1 MSARHWIPAL
11 ALGLFVMVPESLA
24 ACPVC
29 FDPNDENRMAF
40 ITTAIFLTLMPFGL
54 LGAAG
59 LWLRKRI
66 RELHGE
72 DDPDAGSDRRR

>member
-1 MSARHWIPAL
+1 MTVRHWIPAL
-11 ALGLFVMVPESLA
+11 ALGLFLFLPESLA

-29 FDPNDENRMAF
+29 FDPLDENRMAF

-66 RELHGE
+66 RELHGQDE
-72 DDPDAGSDRRR
+72 DDASDERRR